1 MGCCNA
7 YESKSMREALGDTL
21 RPGGFLLT
29 EQGVQYCKITAEDKV
44 LDLGCGRGAT
54 VHYLYQTH
62 AIRAVG
68 IDPSEKLIQEAKAF
82 YGDADFV
89 LGRGESLPFGD
100 GSFQCVFAECTL
112 SLMNTDL
119 TLRQVNRV
127 LANGGWFVITDVY
140 AKNPEAV
147 GELEK
152 FSVNSCMRGLHNLPL
167 LWEKLE
173 QAGFQILLSE
183 DCSYFF
189 KELLVKTVFSCGSM
203 SAFWN
208 SASEG
213 CVDGCEFQESLKK
226 CKPGYFILIGRKAGL
241 GHG

>member
-7 YESKSMREALGDTL
+7 YESESMREALGETL
-21 RPGGFLLT
+21 RPGGFILT
-29 EQGVQYCKITAEDKV
+29 EKGVQFCKISSGDRV

-54 VHYLYQTH
+54 VHYLDQNH

-68 IDPSEKLIQEAKAF
+68 IDPSEKLVREAKRS
-82 YGDADFV
+82 YPDAVFV
-89 LGRGESLPFGD
+89 LGRGEALPFAD

-119 TLRQVNRV
+119 TLRQVHRV
-127 LANGGWFVITDVY
+127 LADGGWFVITDVY
-140 AKNPEAV
+140 AKKTEAV

-152 FSVNSCMRGLHNLPL
+152 FTVNSCMRGLHNLPL
-167 LWEKLE
+167 LQKKLE
-173 QAGFQILLSE
+173 QAGFQIALFE
-183 DCSYFF
+183 DCSHYF

-208 SASEG
+208 AASGG

-226 CKPGYFILIGRKAGL
+226 CKPGYFILIVRKVGPA
-241 GHG
+241 HG